1 MTNRRER
8 YTLYFQALIDELS
21 EQHNFPNA
29 RLVQG
34 RHFHQ
39 FYSGTTGIYY
49 VPGFRR
55 GRSLSGLYDQG
66 KRAYTM
72 LGLWSNNRESNK
84 VIFDVL
90 KERES
95 EINAQFGGE
104 LEWYRRNDITRSYIG
119 LSREGDIDSDER
131 ALETIKIWHIQNLL
145 KLKEVFTTKIQH
157 ALDSQYK
164 PHSEMVKPAEEL
176 PNNTQQT

>member
-1 MTNRRER
+1 MPNRTEK
-8 YTLYFQALIDELS
+8 YTHYFQALIDVLS
-21 EQHNFPNA
+21 EQHNFPNTH
-29 RLVQG
+29 RVQG

-66 KRAYTM
+66 KRAYTV
-72 LGLWSNNRESNK
+72 LGLWSNNPERNK

-95 EINAQFGGE
+95 KIKARFGGE
-104 LEWYRRNDITRSYIG
+104 LEWYRRNDHARSHIG
-119 LSREGDIDSDER
+119 VSREGDIDSNKR
-131 ALETIKIWHIQNLL
+131 ALEDIKAWHIQNLL
-145 KLKEVFTTKIQH
+145 KLKEVFTPEIQRV
-157 ALDSQYK
+157 LDR
-164 PHSEMVKPAEEL
+164 L
-176 PNNTQQT
+176 